1 MSDRT
6 ARDVGSTQRPLDPAP
21 DPPPN
26 RKPKMTLPDSP
37 AAMNGAESL
46 VHTLLKSGVDT
57 CFANPGTSEMHFLG
71 ALDRIPG
78 MNCVLG
84 LQENV
89 VTGMADGY
97 YRIARKPASTLLHC
111 GPGFANG
118 MANLHNARRARVG
131 IVNIVGDQA
140 TWHRP
145 WDAPLT
151 ADTEGM
157 ARTVSE
163 WVRVSRQAADLG
175 RDAAAAVQAASGLA
189 PQIATLIVPADCS
202 WNAGGVVAAPLA
214 PIAPPPIDPHAV
226 QNAARVLRANRNV
239 LMLLGD
245 PATLAPSQALAWR
258 VAQATGADLLVS
270 FVNAQM
276 ARGRG
281 RVPLERLPYGMD
293 AAIDALSRYDH
304 IILVNAQVPVGF
316 FAYPGKP
323 SIQCRSDA
331 QIHVLSRGDQDPEAA
346 LRALVDELGAP
357 EVAIPDPGP
366 RPEAVGGAPTEEGLA
381 LTLAAVMPEHAIV
394 SNESVSFLR
403 DAYRFTHAAPAH
415 DWLNLTGGA
424 IGGGLPVAT
433 GAALAA
439 GGNRRV
445 ISLQADG
452 SAMYTVQS
460 LWTQARENLPC
471 TTILLDNRRYNILL
485 GEYRNVGAAPG
496 PTAMGMLDLSNPDLD
511 WVKLANGMGVEAA
524 RATTLDE
531 CADLM
536 KQSFRQ
542 QAPFLIDL
550 IL

>member
-1 MSDRT
+1 
-6 ARDVGSTQRPLDPAP
+6 
-21 DPPPN
+21 
-26 RKPKMTLPDSP
+26 MTLPASTD
-37 AAMNGAESL
+37 ATTGEMNGAMNGAESL

-57 CFANPGTSEMHFLG
+57 CFANPGTSEMHFIG

-78 MNCVLG
+78 MKCVLG

-97 YRIARKPASTLLHC
+97 YRIAGKPACTLLHC

-118 MANLHNARRARVG
+118 MANLHNARRARAG

-140 TWHRP
+140 TFHRP
-145 WDAPLT
+145 YDAPLT

-157 ARTVSE
+157 ARTVSH
-163 WVRVSRQAADLG
+163 WVRVSARAADVG
-175 RDAAAAVQAASGLA
+175 RDAAAAVQAAATSPG
-189 PQIATLIVPADCS
+189 QIATLIVPADAS
-202 WNAGGVVAAPLA
+202 WNAGGVAAAPLPA
-214 PIAPPPIDPHAV
+214 PAPPPIDPHAIET
-226 QNAARVLRANRNV
+226 AARVLRANRDV
-239 LMLLGD
+239 LILLAD
-245 PATLAPSQALAWR
+245 DATLAPSQALAWR
-258 VAQATGADLLVS
+258 IARATGADLLAS
-270 FVNAQM
+270 FANGHM

-281 RVPLERLPYGMD
+281 RLPLERLPYGMD
-293 AAIDALSRYDH
+293 AAIDVLSRYGH
-304 IILVNAQVPVGF
+304 IILVNSQVPVGF

-331 QIHVLSRGDQDPEAA
+331 QIHVLSRCDQDPHAA
-346 LRALVDELGAP
+346 LRALADELGAP
-357 EVAIPDPGP
+357 DAAIPDPGP
-366 RPEAVGGAPTEEGLA
+366 RPEAVRGAPTEEGLA
-381 LTLAAVMPEHAIV
+381 LTLAALMPEHAIV

-403 DAYRFTHAAPAH
+403 DAYRLTHAAPAH

-433 GAALAA
+433 GAAIAA
-439 GGNRRV
+439 GRNRRV

-460 LWTQARENLPC
+460 LWTQARERLPC
-471 TTILLDNRRYNILL
+471 TTILLDNRRYNILI
-485 GEYRNVGAAPG
+485 GEYRNVGATPG

-511 WVKLANGMGVEAA
+511 WVKLANAMGVEAA

-536 KQSFRQ
+536 RQSFRQ
-542 QAPFLIDL
+542 QGPFLIDL
-550 IL
+550 VI